1 MSVIFPFPLPTTG
14 AFSFCN
20 CISSTEHYQL
30 LADADVHRARV
41 RDVLKRA
48 KRRNIQDML
57 EVVKVG
63 HCSAFAI
70 EDYIPYAF
78 TIKDGLESGDLLL
91 DAEIVT
97 SWRLPLTGSH
107 KHLVENQR
115 VQVPTIYFEIS
126 MTLLTYA
133 LSLLSLGEETYQ
145 VSNSEEKW
153 KQATAHLLS
162 AQALLIYLS
171 THPLQLGST
180 PPLDL
185 YPSTLTPMIYLIS
198 GSLHLLVIYKSL
210 PSATSSASK
219 PPPASLMSRI
229 SIYALEQYSAALS
242 LLPTSL
248 RNDEL
253 QDWVRDAKSYASAV
267 AQRYMAVERESKG
280 DVGSAI
286 AFCAAART
294 ELKGGS
300 AAEILKSSSKL
311 LHKKP
316 NIPFSS
322 SSSLSSSKSS
332 RGGTDG
338 GKQNDGIQGRIRALR
353 SELEELE
360 NNYRTQNDRLTFQK
374 IPDAREIKR
383 NWPSGRE
390 VVAPRSEWVP
400 PKSLVGWDSAE
411 DVVTESRDGVRNG
424 YSGQGQY
431 Y

>member
-57 EVVKVG
+57 EVVK
-63 HCSAFAI
+63 AI

-78 TIKDGLESGDLLL
+78 TIKTGLETGDLLL

-126 MTLLTYA
+126 MALLTYA

-185 YPSTLTPMIYLIS
+185 YPSTLTPMINVIS

-253 QDWVRDAKSYASAV
+253 QDWVRDAKSYVSAV
-267 AQRYMAVERESKG
+267 VQRYMAVERESKG

-286 AFCAAART
+286 AFCVAART

-316 NIPFSS
+316 NISFSS
-322 SSSLSSSKSS
+322 SSSASSSRSS
-332 RGGTDG
+332 GGGGGGGGGG
-338 GKQNDGIQGRIRALR
+338 GKQKDGIQDNIRALR
-353 SELEELE
+353 SELDELE

-400 PKSLVGWDSAE
+400 PKSLVDWDSAG
-411 DVVTESRDGVRNG
+411 DVVEAERRDRVQVG